1 MIDKFGPSKAGALLG
16 SFDTLMMLGL
26 AFGNG
31 TRIYPIYIAAF
42 GVAMMAETPA
52 VQPALTISVFGA
64 KEYQSANRFLSI
76 VINLIS
82 ACALLYMSIIHDMTG
97 SYTMAYLIMA
107 VICAICTVLMLATR
121 RSYK

>member
-16 SFDTLMMLGL
+16 ICDTLMMLGL

-42 GVAMMAETPA
+42 GVAMMAGTPA

-97 SYTMAYLIMA
+97 SYTMAYLIMS

-121 RSYK
+121 RSYE